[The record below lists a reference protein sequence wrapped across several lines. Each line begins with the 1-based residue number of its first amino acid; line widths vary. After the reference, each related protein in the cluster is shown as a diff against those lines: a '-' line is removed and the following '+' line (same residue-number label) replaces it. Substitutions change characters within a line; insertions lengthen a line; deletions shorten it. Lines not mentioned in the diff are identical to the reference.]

1 MTARA
6 DTSLSPNS
14 GHIPVLLDEVLTALD
29 ASDGDIVV
37 DGTFGA
43 GGYSRAIL
51 DCADITLYGIDRD
64 PAAIERAKA
73 FKEFYGD
80 RFSILEGCFGDMKSL
95 LASAG
100 VTHVD
105 AIVLDIGV
113 SSFQIDQAERGFS
126 FQGDGPLDMRMS
138 LKGETAADVVN
149 NYGEE
154 EIANIIYEFGEER
167 KSRWIANAIV
177 KARVETPFT
186 KTSELASVVAKAI
199 GFKRKKNGKSIHPAT
214 KTFQALRIHVN
225 DELGELKRALKTSA
239 SLLKPG
245 GRLVVVS
252 FHSLEDR
259 IVKNFMIEQSG
270 LKSSGS
276 RHLPQSMTAGPAPT
290 FELKRKGA
298 VKPSEDE
305 ISRNPRA
312 RSSRLRV
319 AVRTEAAELGSDL

>member
-1 MTARA
+1 MAAQQDAT
-6 DTSLSPNS
+6 LSPS
-14 GHIPVLLDEVLTALD
+14 SEHIPVLLDEVLNTLA
-29 ASDGDIVV
+29 AKSGDVIV

-51 DCADITLYGIDRD
+51 DSTDVKLFGIDRD

-73 FKEFYGD
+73 FKDFYGD
-80 RFSILEGCFGDMKSL
+80 RFSILQGRFGDMQAL

-100 VTHVD
+100 LDHVD
-105 AIVLDIGV
+105 GIVLDIGV
-113 SSFQIDQAERGFS
+113 SSFQINEAERGFS

-138 LKGETAADVVN
+138 LEGETAADVVN
-149 NYGEE
+149 TYGEE
-154 EIANIIYEFGEER
+154 EIANIIYEYGEER

-177 KARVETPFT
+177 KERLENPFT
-186 KTSELASVVAKAI
+186 KTSELAAVVVKTL

-225 DELGELKRALKTSA
+225 DELGELKRALKA
-239 SLLKPG
+239 SVALLKPG

-270 LKSSGS
+270 QKSSGS
-276 RHLPQSMTAGPAPT
+276 RHLPQSMEAGPAPT
-290 FELKRKGA
+290 FEIKKKGA
-298 VKPSEDE
+298 VKPSDDE
-305 ISRNPRA
+305 ISRNPRS

-319 AVRTEAAELGSDL
+319 AVRTKVAVWEGDL